1 MAGWVETMGLEPT
14 TPCLQSRCSS
24 QLSYV
29 PEGPPHTSPTTPA
42 DGGRHPS
49 PYAFPMTTSSGLPGG
64 RPPRLEF
71 GTFLAPH
78 HPVGE
83 NPVLQFQSDLE
94 FAAHLDHLGFDEFW
108 CGEHHSSGWEMI
120 ASPEMFLAAAGQH
133 TSRIRLGTGVI
144 SLPYHHP
151 FNVAQRIVQLD
162 HMTKG
167 RAMFGTGPGALPSD
181 AWTLGIDPLVQRDRQ
196 DEAMGVILRLLRGD
210 ERFSHESDWF
220 TLRDAQLQ
228 LLPVQDDMP
237 IATASTLSPSGMQMA
252 GKYGCGV
259 LSIASNSTAGLA
271 ALPTQWSFAEESATK
286 HGQVVDRKNWRVM
299 MSWHIAETR
308 EQARNEAVD
317 GLQRWHN
324 EYNVW
329 TLGRPG
335 AQHVDDKWEL
345 LEQIT
350 AGGTAVI
357 GTPDDLVAAI
367 RNLQDITGG
376 FGVVLGFAHDWAN
389 RENTRRS
396 WDMVARYVIPEVN
409 RVTERQ
415 RASMKFLNDNQAT
428 LMAGAGAAVMQ
439 KIMAD
444 ERASAELVTMMQ
456 NMQQG
461 DDDRGSTFRPGGGIR
476 DDQLPASAG
485 E

>member
-1 MAGWVETMGLEPT
+1 M
-14 TPCLQSRCSS
+14 SNN
-24 QLSYV
+24 
-29 PEGPPHTSPTTPA
+29 
-42 DGGRHPS
+42 
-49 PYAFPMTTSSGLPGG
+49 PGG
-64 RPPRLEF
+64 RPNRTKF

-83 NPVLQFQSDLE
+83 NPVLQFQSDLD
-94 FAAHLDHLGFDEFW
+94 FAAHLDRLGYDEFW

-120 ASPEMFLAAAGQH
+120 ASPEMFLAAAGQR
-133 TSRIRLGTGVI
+133 TSNIRLGTGVI

-167 RAMFGTGPGALPSD
+167 RAMFGAGPGALPSD

-196 DEAMGVILRLLRGD
+196 DEAMGVILRLLRGED
-210 ERFSHESDWF
+210 RFTHESDWF

-228 LLPVQDDMP
+228 LLPVQDHLP
-237 IATASTLSPSGMQMA
+237 VATASTLSPSGMQLA
-252 GKYGCGV
+252 GKHGCGV

-286 HGQVVDRKNWRVM
+286 HGRTVDRANWRVM
-299 MSWHIAETR
+299 LSWHIAETR
-308 EQARNEAVD
+308 EQARREAVD
-317 GLQRWHN
+317 GLHRWHN

-345 LEQIT
+345 LDQIT
-350 AGGTAVI
+350 AGGVAVV
-357 GTPDDLVAAI
+357 GTPDDLVNAI
-367 RNLQDITGG
+367 VNLQTITGG

-389 RENTRRS
+389 RENTLRS
-396 WDMVARYVIPEVN
+396 WDMVARYVMPAVN
-409 RVTERQ
+409 RTTEYQ
-415 RASMKFLNDNQAT
+415 RASMRFLNDNQAT

-439 KIMAD
+439 KIMGD
-444 ERASAELVTMMQ
+444 ERAAAELVTMMQ
-456 NMQQG
+456 QMQNGQ
-461 DDDRGSTFRPGGGIR
+461 DDRGTTFRPGGGVR
-476 DDQLPASAG
+476 DDQVPATG
-485 E
+485 ND

>member
-1 MAGWVETMGLEPT
+1 MTR
-14 TPCLQSRCSS
+14 LQ
-24 QLSYV
+24 
-29 PEGPPHTSPTTPA
+29 
-42 DGGRHPS
+42 
-49 PYAFPMTTSSGLPGG
+49 
-64 RPPRLEF
+64 F

-83 NPVLQFQSDLE
+83 NPMLQFQSDLD
-94 FAAHLDHLGFDEFW
+94 FAAHLDRLGFDEFW

-120 ASPEMFLAAAGQH
+120 ASPEMFLAAAGQRTH
-133 TSRIRLGTGVI
+133 TIRLGTGVV

-196 DEAMGVILRLLRGD
+196 DEAMGVILRLLRGED
-210 ERFSHESDWF
+210 RFSHESDWF

-228 LLPVQDDMP
+228 LLPVQENLP
-237 IATASTLSPSGMQMA
+237 VATASTLSPSGMQLA

-271 ALPTQWSFAEESATK
+271 ALPTQWSFAEESAAK
-286 HGQVVDRKNWRVM
+286 HGQVVDRRDWRVLL
-299 MSWHIAETR
+299 SFHIAESR
-308 EQARNEAVD
+308 DEARRQAVD

-345 LEQIT
+345 LDMMS
-350 AGGTAVI
+350 GGGAVI
-357 GTPDDLVAAI
+357 GTPDDLVATI
-367 RNLQDITGG
+367 RHLQQITGG
-376 FGVVLGFAHDWAN
+376 FGVVLGFAHDWAT
-389 RENTRRS
+389 RENTLRS
-396 WDMVARYVIPEVN
+396 WDMVARYVIPEIN
-409 RVTERQ
+409 GSTTRMRDSQ
-415 RASMKFLNDNQAT
+415 KFLNDNQAT

-439 KIMAD
+439 KILGD
-444 ERASAELVTMMQ
+444 QRAAQELGVMMQ
-456 NMQQG
+456 QMQQK
-461 DDDRGSTFRPGGGIR
+461 DDDRSTTFRPGGGVR
-476 DDQLPASAG
+476 DDQLPAS
-485 E
+485 

>member
-1 MAGWVETMGLEPT
+1 MT
-14 TPCLQSRCSS
+14 TP
-24 QLSYV
+24 
-29 PEGPPHTSPTTPA
+29 
-42 DGGRHPS
+42 
-49 PYAFPMTTSSGLPGG
+49 SGLPGG
-64 RPPRLEF
+64 RPPRLQF

-83 NPVLQFQSDLE
+83 NPILQFQSDIE

-120 ASPEMFLAAAGQH
+120 ASPEMFLAAAGQR
-133 TSRIRLGTGVI
+133 TSHIRLGPGVI

-196 DEAMGVILRLLRGD
+196 DEAMGVIVRLLRGE
-210 ERFSHESDWF
+210 ERFTHESDWF

-237 IATASTLSPSGMQMA
+237 IATASTLSPSGMQLA

-271 ALPTQWSFAEESATK
+271 ALPTQWSFAEESAVK
-286 HGQVVDRKNWRVM
+286 HGQSVDRKNWRVM

-350 AGGTAVI
+350 SGGTAVI

-367 RNLQDITGG
+367 RNLQAITGG
-376 FGVVLGFAHDWAN
+376 FGIVLGFAHDWAN

-396 WDMVARYVIPEVN
+396 WDMVARYVIPEIN
-409 RVTERQ
+409 RTTEHQ

-456 NMQQG
+456 NMQQSG
-461 DDDRGSTFRPGGGIR
+461 DDRGTTFRPGGGVR
-476 DDQLPASAG
+476 DDQLPTSAG

>member
-1 MAGWVETMGLEPT
+1 M
-14 TPCLQSRCSS
+14 
-24 QLSYV
+24 
-29 PEGPPHTSPTTPA
+29 TST
-42 DGGRHPS
+42 
-49 PYAFPMTTSSGLPGG
+49 SGLPGG
-64 RPPRLEF
+64 RPPRLQF

-83 NPVLQFQSDLE
+83 NPTLQFQSDIE
-94 FAAHLDHLGFDEFW
+94 FAALLDHLGFDEFW

-120 ASPEMFLAAAGQH
+120 ASPEMFLAAAGQR
-133 TSRIRLGTGVI
+133 TSHIRLGTGVI

-196 DEAMGVILRLLRGD
+196 DEALGVIIRLLRGED
-210 ERFSHESDWF
+210 RFSHESDWF

-271 ALPTQWSFAEESATK
+271 ALPTQWSFAEESASK
-286 HGQVVDRKNWRVM
+286 HGQTVDRRNWRVM

-367 RNLQDITGG
+367 RNLQDLTGG

-461 DDDRGSTFRPGGGIR
+461 SDDRGTTFRPGGGVR

-485 E
+485 D

>member
-1 MAGWVETMGLEPT
+1 
-14 TPCLQSRCSS
+14 
-24 QLSYV
+24 
-29 PEGPPHTSPTTPA
+29 
-42 DGGRHPS
+42 
-49 PYAFPMTTSSGLPGG
+49 MTTSSGLPGG
-64 RPPRLEF
+64 RPPRLQF

-83 NPVLQFQSDLE
+83 NPTLQFQSDIE

-120 ASPEMFLAAAGQH
+120 ASPEMFLAAAGQR
-133 TSRIRLGTGVI
+133 TSHIRLGTGVI

-167 RAMFGTGPGALPSD
+167 RAMFGSGPGALPSD

-196 DEAMGVILRLLRGD
+196 DEAMGVIVRLLRGE

-228 LLPVQDDMP
+228 LLPVQDQMP
-237 IATASTLSPSGMQMA
+237 MATASTLSPSGMQMA

-271 ALPTQWSFAEESATK
+271 ALPTQWSFAEESAVK
-286 HGQVVDRKNWRVM
+286 HGQSVDRKNWRVM

-335 AQHVDDKWEL
+335 AQHVDDKWAL

-350 AGGTAVI
+350 SGGTAVI
-357 GTPDDLVAAI
+357 GTPDDLVNAI
-367 RNLQDITGG
+367 RNLQDVTGG

-389 RENTRRS
+389 RENTQRS

-409 RVTERQ
+409 RTTERQ
-415 RASMKFLNDNQAT
+415 RASMTFLNDNQAT

-461 DDDRGSTFRPGGGIR
+461 DDDRETTFRPGGGVR
-476 DDQLPASAG
+476 DEQLPTTAG
-485 E
+485 D